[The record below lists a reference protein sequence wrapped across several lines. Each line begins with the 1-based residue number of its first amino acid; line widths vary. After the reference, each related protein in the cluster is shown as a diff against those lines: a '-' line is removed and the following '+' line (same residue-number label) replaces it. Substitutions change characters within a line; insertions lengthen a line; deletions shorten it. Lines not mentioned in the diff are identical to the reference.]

1 MGMSSDIMHDFAAK
15 EIRSLYSSFDGWK
28 ITQRKLENGYDQIA
42 IIERRING
50 HRERVKVLITF
61 AKQVSPEMLTELK
74 KPELIFDGTL
84 SRNRFAV
91 MLPGN
96 ANTSSVP
103 EGIQLYTMRSFAFE
117 GKELAWVKKPVRKEE
132 APKVAA

>member
-42 IIERRING
+42 VIERRNNG
-50 HRERVKVLITF
+50 HRECVRVLITF
-61 AKQVSPEMLTELK
+61 GKQVSPEMLAELK
-74 KPELIFDGTL
+74 KPEPVCDGTL

-103 EGIQLYTMRSFAFE
+103 AGIQLYTMRSFAFD

-132 APKVAA
+132 APGIAA

>member
-1 MGMSSDIMHDFAAK
+1 MSSDIMHDFAAK

-42 IIERRING
+42 VIERRNNG
-50 HRERVKVLITF
+50 HRECVRILITF
-61 AKQVSPEMLTELK
+61 AKQVSPEMLAELK
-74 KPELIFDGTL
+74 KPEPVCDGTL

-103 EGIQLYTMRSFAFE
+103 AGIQLYTMRSFAFD

-132 APKVAA
+132 APGIPA